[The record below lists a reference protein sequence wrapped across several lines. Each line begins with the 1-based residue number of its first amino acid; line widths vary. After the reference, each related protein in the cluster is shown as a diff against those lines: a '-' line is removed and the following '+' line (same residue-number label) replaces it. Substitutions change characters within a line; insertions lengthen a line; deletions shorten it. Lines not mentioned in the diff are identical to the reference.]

1 MRRVHA
7 FGDDALGDLDAIG
20 LAEAIRSGRVSRAD
34 IVEAA
39 IARADA
45 VNPALNGLAYKA
57 FDQARKTAS
66 ANPSTGF
73 FSGVPTF
80 FKDNVDVAGQPTMRG
95 ADAWTPFDAPADG
108 QFTQLYLA
116 TGLTP
121 LGKTQMSEF
130 GFSASAE
137 HPRLGPV
144 RNPWDTDY
152 TAAASSSG
160 SGAFVAAGVV
170 PIAHANDGGGS
181 IRIPAACN
189 GIVGLKPSRGRL
201 PLDPELSRMPV
212 SIVAHG
218 VLTRSVRDTAAFYRE
233 AEHIWRNHKLAPIG
247 DVTEPG
253 RQRLR
258 IAVATRSVLREC
270 SPELRELTLKT
281 AGLLEELGHRVEHI
295 DQQPVPDTFV
305 DDFVLYWGFLALAQ
319 VRSGRRAFGK
329 SFDRS
334 KLDALTLGLD
344 RHTSHN
350 LHRLPRAIMRLRGI
364 RRRSAEFFR
373 TYDAVLTPTLADPTP
388 PIGYLAPTDY
398 QQVIDRLIDW
408 VAFTPLQ
415 NVSGDPAIS
424 LPLAQTADGMP
435 VGMMLA
441 ADIGQEALL
450 LELAYELEEA
460 RPWARIRAAA

>member
-1 MRRVHA
+1 
-7 FGDDALGDLDAIG
+7 
-20 LAEAIRSGRVSRAD
+20 
-34 IVEAA
+34 
-39 IARADA
+39 
-45 VNPALNGLAYKA
+45 
-57 FDQARKTAS
+57 
-66 ANPSTGF
+66 
-73 FSGVPTF
+73 
-80 FKDNVDVAGQPTMRG
+80 
-95 ADAWTPFDAPADG
+95 
-108 QFTQLYLA
+108 
-116 TGLTP
+116 
-121 LGKTQMSEF
+121 
-130 GFSASAE
+130 
-137 HPRLGPV
+137 
-144 RNPWDTDY
+144 
-152 TAAASSSG
+152 
-160 SGAFVAAGVV
+160 V

-247 DVTEPG
+247 DVTGPG

-295 DQQPVPDTFV
+295 DQQPVPESFV
-305 DDFVLYWGFLALAQ
+305 DAFVLYWGFLALAQ

-329 SFDRS
+329 SFDRR

-344 RHTSHN
+344 RHTSRN

-424 LPLAQTADGMP
+424 LPLAQTAHGMP

-460 RPWARIRAAA
+460 RPWARIQAAA